1 MYLVQT
7 KDFYDDVLRKPGF
20 LEQLDTSNF
29 PSTHPCFRIER
40 KKVPG
45 TFTDETGGKSIW
57 EQVALRAKSYGFSLT
72 GEEIIKAK
80 GVSRTNG
87 KNKLTLEDH
96 KRCLFQDLG
105 INEQNRN
112 YSAYRDM
119 SSFRSFHHEIKTVSM
134 TKLALNREDNKRIVL
149 EDQIHTIAYGHYKI
163 EYV

>member
-1 MYLVQT
+1 MYSIQT
-7 KDFYDDVLRKPGF
+7 KDFYDDILRKPGL

-29 PSTHPCFRIER
+29 PYTHPCFRTER

-57 EQVALRAKSYGFSLT
+57 EQVALRAKSYGFNLS

-80 GVSRTNG
+80 GVSREKG

-96 KRCLFQDLG
+96 KRCLFQGLG
-105 INEQNRN
+105 INESNLT

-119 SSFRSFHHEIKTVSM
+119 TLFRSFHHNIKTVSL
-134 TKLALNREDNKRIVL
+134 TKLALNRTDDKRFVL
-149 EDQIHTIAYGHYKI
+149 EDQIHTLAYGHYKI
-163 EYV
+163 E